1 MNQSTPSQ
9 TLLTWTLAGAALTVG
24 GAAFAADDLY
34 AAAPP
39 AGSAFVRVVHAKPG
53 AAAAAATV
61 GGKSAGSV
69 AFGQAS
75 AYIVVPQGEREAAV
89 GGATSKLTVAAGG
102 FYTVALTASGVTVV
116 ADGTNSNLAK
126 ALLSVYNFSG
136 KPTLDLKT
144 ADGAQTVVAGV
155 AGGAA
160 GSRAVNPLT
169 TGLLVTS
176 GAETVWTQPPVTLD
190 RGAAYSLIVLG
201 PPEKPSAT
209 WVKSSTKAN

>member
-1 MNQSTPSQ
+1 MAN
-9 TLLTWTLAGAALTVG
+9 AGAASLSS
-24 GAAFAADDLY
+24 AAPAIAADDLY

-53 AAAAAATV
+53 AASLTASI
-61 GGKSAGSV
+61 GGKSAGSIG
-69 AFGQAS
+69 FGQAS
-75 AYIVVPQGEREAAV
+75 AYVVVPQGAREAAL
-89 GGATSKLTVAAGG
+89 GGETTPMTVAAGG
-102 FYTVALTASGVTVV
+102 FYTVALTPQGMVVVT
-116 ADGTNSNLAK
+116 DGTNSNLAK
-126 ALLSVYNFSG
+126 ALISVYNFSG

-144 ADGAQTVVAGV
+144 PDGAQTVVAGV
-155 AGGAA
+155 AGGAS

-201 PPEKPSAT
+201 PSTKPTAT
-209 WVKSSTKAN
+209 WVKSTTKAN

>member
-1 MNQSTPSQ
+1 MHQSTLSQ

-39 AGSAFVRVVHAKPG
+39 AGSAVVRVVHAKPG
-53 AAAAAATV
+53 AAAAPATV

>member
-1 MNQSTPSQ
+1 MHQRTLSQ

>member
-1 MNQSTPSQ
+1 MHQSTLSQ

-53 AAAAAATV
+53 AAAAPATV